1 MKDWILQYT
10 ENSSDESQ
18 SDEEC
23 DPNEKYL
30 ELTAKLLE
38 AREEAVQ
45 AKLEGAK
52 SRQKEISNNIRKL
65 VQEMNAIEEDSRFN
79 PAVKI
84 KDLDKEKVNES
95 SDQGLAAS
103 LSQSHDTPCDQG
115 LAASLNQ
122 SHNIPSLACQ
132 QDESPGEQEESE
144 DFGDAF
150 TMFENQAAEEKPKE
164 PKIDLSQLDIRQ
176 FEYTRQQWTGK
187 SPKQFLIDWCR
198 KHKVDSPKY
207 HKMNPVRNLWKCRVT
222 IGRKKEET
230 IEACPEILCENVKEA
245 EHLGCTLALYQLCK
259 GQAIHQLLPPP
270 YRDVWLEWQDSEK
283 AKAKEAQTTEN
294 KPRDQLITKLMKKL
308 QLGSKNSEN
317 KTTEGTKDDDD
328 TVESWENLDEEET
341 LLYISNSEE
350 FSTVDGAVLI
360 FLPGLADIQEVY
372 ELLQS
377 DRKFS
382 DTKRYQILAL
392 HSVLS
397 SSDQSSAFKVPPPGV
412 RKIVIATNIAETGIT
427 IPDVVFVIDTGKVK
441 ETRYIESSQ
450 MSSLKEVF
458 ISKANGKQRQG
469 RAGRVREGFCFR
481 LYTHQKYKDLAD
493 YTVPEIQRVPL
504 EELCLH
510 IMKCQLGEPDNFLAE
525 CLDPPRPQVI
535 ARAMSLLYEIGA
547 CKGVAS
553 LTPLGHHLAALPVH
567 VRIGK
572 MLLFGAIF
580 GYVEPVAVIAAAM
593 TTKSPFVA
601 PLDKLDL
608 ANLAKNSMAT
618 SCSDH
623 LTLYRA
629 YTGWKQAQ
637 KIGYQSEQQYCQKNF
652 LKRHTLLEIE
662 NVKNDLVKLVR
673 SIGFS
678 DTIQTIQ
685 QPKPKYGEVLDIS
698 KAAVAMETDLTKPM
712 IAMVKA
718 VITAGLYPSVAKVT
732 YDAPVDAAANP
743 RKVPCLGET
752 AQGPAHVHPSSVNRH
767 LAATGWIAYQ
777 EKVTT
782 SKVYLRETT
791 LVSPFSLLLFG
802 GDIHVQHTAQLVT
815 VDDRIKFRTYA
826 KTGVIFRELRKLL
839 DELLDKKL
847 ENPTLNLL
855 GDRVIKLICRL
866 IDCEK

>member
-1 MKDWILQYT
+1 MA
-10 ENSSDESQ
+10 ESGLGQRDSLVGYQIRFESKCGPNTRLNYCTTGVLLRKLQ
-18 SDEEC
+18 SDTTLSNVTHVIVDEVHERSVQS
-23 DPNEKYL
+23 DFLLVILKRLMLKRPDLKVILMSATLDSEKFSGYFQHCPVINIPGRTFPVQVYYM
-30 ELTAKLLE
+30 EDVVNKTGY
-38 AREEAVQ
+38 AV
-45 AKLEGAK
+45 
-52 SRQKEISNNIRKL
+52 
-65 VQEMNAIEEDSRFN
+65 EEDSPYSLR
-79 PAVKI
+79 
-84 KDLDKEKVNES
+84 
-95 SDQGLAAS
+95 SDQLVKEEQAS
-103 LSQSHDTPCDQG
+103 LLVTEKGGDQS
-115 LAASLNQ
+115 
-122 SHNIPSLACQ
+122 
-132 QDESPGEQEESE
+132 
-144 DFGDAF
+144 
-150 TMFENQAAEEKPKE
+150 
-164 PKIDLSQLDIRQ
+164 
-176 FEYTRQQWTGK
+176 
-187 SPKQFLIDWCR
+187 
-198 KHKVDSPKY
+198 KVD
-207 HKMNPVRNLWKCRVT
+207 VFW
-222 IGRKKEET
+222 
-230 IEACPEILCENVKEA
+230 
-245 EHLGCTLALYQLCK
+245 
-259 GQAIHQLLPPP
+259 
-270 YRDVWLEWQDSEK
+270 
-283 AKAKEAQTTEN
+283 
-294 KPRDQLITKLMKKL
+294 
-308 QLGSKNSEN
+308 
-317 KTTEGTKDDDD
+317 TKD
-328 TVESWENLDEEET
+328 SISKLDLET

-397 SSDQSSAFKVPPPGV
+397 SSDQSLAFKVPPPGV

-767 LAATGWIAYQ
+767 LAATDDTGF
-777 EKVTT
+777 TF
-782 SKVYLRETT
+782 LM
-791 LVSPFSLLLFG
+791 LFG